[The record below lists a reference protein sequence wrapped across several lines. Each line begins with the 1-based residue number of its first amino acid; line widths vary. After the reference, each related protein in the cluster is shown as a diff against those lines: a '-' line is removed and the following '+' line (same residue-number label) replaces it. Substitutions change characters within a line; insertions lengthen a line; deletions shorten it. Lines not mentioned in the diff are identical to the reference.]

1 MRRGAVVAL
10 IGLRATAA
18 SPDSESDVHAG
29 AQRFHHRS
37 AAHSPAVPEDP
48 VELTV
53 YGLRPLN
60 LTGLVNKNT
69 GDPAGDLF
77 FYLTDRFVAPF
88 ACRFTKGR
96 WWACHEQVCVCARAR
111 ARVRVR
117 VCQCVAVRV

>member
-1 MRRGAVVAL
+1 M
-10 IGLRATAA
+10 
-18 SPDSESDVHAG
+18 
-29 AQRFHHRS
+29 
-37 AAHSPAVPEDP
+37 
-48 VELTV
+48 ELTV

-96 WWACHEQVCVCARAR
+96 WWACHEQVCVCARAHAR
-111 ARVRVR
+111 ACACAYVSVCGRACVTVFGVAVCGR
-117 VCQCVAVRV
+117 VCRSLCVSVRW